1 MEKDKAAQEEKTKTM
16 LNMPQIMERYGVSE
30 DQVYEGI
37 ASGGL
42 PIFKHVNGKPIPV
55 PQIEIDL
62 VIGNYRRCSFKFLRI
77 VLYYL
82 KCKALKKPIG
92 PNGAMRVS
100 LFKRPEQK
108 A

>member
-1 MEKDKAAQEEKTKTM
+1 MEKDKVVQEENPLM
-16 LNMPQIMERYGVSE
+16 DMQQIMKQFGVSE
-30 DQVYEGI
+30 EQVYEGI

-62 VIGNYRRCSFKFLRI
+62 VLVNYRRCSFKFLRI

-100 LFKRPEQK
+100 LFKRQNK
-108 A
+108 KLS